1 MKEDGVARLQIQH
14 ISVLGAGVE
23 QSLFGRKIA
32 MMMMVVVVVVVV
44 VVVFRLAVDG
54 AGAVDGGELAVVGGV
69 SGATEGATVAGG
81 TVATL
86 AAAQA
91 RTAEYTSGET
101 AASVLELAATTVSGM
116 FSVAFRADGHTAP
129 HGPVAPEAGHDERC
143 GPEQAPP
150 RGPFVRQTGAGIFG
164 AGYRVAFALHLVVL
178 RTVVVQSLDAAQT
191 RRVIDDGLRTAET
204 AVVAEPPRGQLP
216 GPLALLTA
224 ALFTLR
230 TGDGVK

>member
-1 MKEDGVARLQIQH
+1 
-14 ISVLGAGVE
+14 
-23 QSLFGRKIA
+23 
-32 MMMMVVVVVVVV
+32 MVVVVVVVV
-44 VVVFRLAVDG
+44 VVVFRLTVDG

-129 HGPVAPEAGHDERC
+129 HGPVAP
-143 GPEQAPP
+143 
-150 RGPFVRQTGAGIFG
+150 
-164 AGYRVAFALHLVVL
+164 
-178 RTVVVQSLDAAQT
+178 
-191 RRVIDDGLRTAET
+191 
-204 AVVAEPPRGQLP
+204 
-216 GPLALLTA
+216 
-224 ALFTLR
+224 
-230 TGDGVK
+230 